1 MFQDQRGLR
10 FPFNA
15 SAEIAPKSSPKA
27 FVPGRVTEL
36 SLQGCFVETSAKLDA
51 QSVVL
56 LKISGLDEPFEAEA
70 TVLYARAT
78 GVGLVFREIAPE
90 FRPVLQKWMLKL
102 LDSQLA
108 PI

>member
-1 MFQDQRGLR
+1 M
-10 FPFNA
+10 
-15 SAEIAPKSSPKA
+15 AEIAPKGSPKT

-51 QSVVL
+51 QSLVL

-70 TVLYARAT
+70 TVLYVRAT
-78 GVGLVFREIAPE
+78 GLGLVFREIAPE

>member
-1 MFQDQRGLR
+1 MYQDHRGLR
-10 FPFNA
+10 FTFNA

-27 FVPGRVTEL
+27 FVPGLVTEL
-36 SLQGCFVETSAKLDA
+36 SLQGCFVETAASFDV
-51 QSVVL
+51 QSLVL
-56 LKISGLDEPFEAEA
+56 LKMSAHDEAFEAEGV
-70 TVLYARAT
+70 VLYVRPR
-78 GVGLVFREIAPE
+78 GVGLGFREIAPE